1 MVFTAC
7 LVIFFLYDTGFTN
20 RSPVSTSLQM
30 RVKGQKA
37 DSSGEGIFYGQISA
51 PVCASHIIG
60 AVWVISDQRF
70 AKPIAVGAHRYLPVE
85 TILVIIIIVLSLI

>member
-20 RSPVSTSLQM
+20 RSLVSPSLQM

-37 DSSGEGIFYGQISA
+37 DSGGIFYGQISD
-51 PVCASHIIG
+51 PVFASHIIG
-60 AVWVISDQRF
+60 GVWVISDQRF

-85 TILVIIIIVLSLI
+85 TILAIIIIVLSLI